1 MNISIAL
8 HVVRVYVLSLIML
21 FSLKKRGGVFP
32 ENIERKLEK
41 SYSFQQRCDNIRMIM
56 TYSKK
61 KSSLFR
67 TKDICFILL
76 KFAKIPSYFTL
87 NAANAF
93 KYRSQSLSSEQ
104 YNKVYSKRFQ
114 KCLFMGSKIN

>member
-21 FSLKKRGGVFP
+21 FSLKKKGGVVFL
-32 ENIERKLEK
+32 ENIECRLET

-61 KSSLFR
+61 K
-67 TKDICFILL
+67 
-76 KFAKIPSYFTL
+76 KFLVP
-87 NAANAF
+87 N
-93 KYRSQSLSSEQ
+93 
-104 YNKVYSKRFQ
+104 
-114 KCLFMGSKIN
+114 

>member
-21 FSLKKRGGVFP
+21 FSLKKKGGGVFP

-61 KSSLFR
+61 KVPCSELMISVSFCLNLQKFHH
-67 TKDICFILL
+67 IL
-76 KFAKIPSYFTL
+76 
-87 NAANAF
+87 
-93 KYRSQSLSSEQ
+93 R
-104 YNKVYSKRFQ
+104 
-114 KCLFMGSKIN
+114 